1 MLPVRPAIRALT
13 PYSSARSEFTGPA
26 EVFLDA
32 NENPFPDGGL
42 NRYPDPLATPV
53 REALAAL
60 RDFPAEQICVGNGS
74 DELVD
79 HLVRICC
86 SPGDAIITCPP
97 VFGMYEV
104 AAGLSEAE
112 VIRVPLTEDFHLRPD
127 AVLAAVTERTK
138 LLFICT
144 PNNPSGNDFAED
156 AVLRL
161 IREFPGIVVVDE
173 AYYDFAERPSYLHY
187 IDRHPNLVVIQTLSK
202 AWGLAAARVGFAF
215 AGPEMVGYLRTVKM
229 PYNVNQLTQERAAA
243 VLCQP
248 ESMQQRR
255 TLILSERDR
264 VEAALPKLACV
275 EHIFPSDANYILVR
289 CRRAEELYRFL
300 LGRGIVVRNQTTKTH
315 CAGCL
320 RFTIGL
326 PEENDRL
333 LAALGDF
340 A

>member
-1 MLPVRPAIRALT
+1 MLPIRPAIRALT
-13 PYSSARSEFTGPA
+13 PYSSARSEFTGTA

-86 SPGDAIITCPP
+86 SAGDAIITSPP

-112 VIRVPLTEDFHLRPD
+112 VIRVPLTEDFQLRPD
-127 AVLAAVTERTK
+127 AILAAVTERAK

-144 PNNPSGNDFAED
+144 PNNPSGNDFGED

-161 IREFPGIVVVDE
+161 IREFSGIVVVDE
-173 AYYDFAERPSYLHY
+173 AYYDFAERPSYLRY
-187 IDRHPNLVVIQTLSK
+187 IHDHPNLVVIQTLSK

-229 PYNVNQLTQERAAA
+229 PYNVNQLTQERSAA
-243 VLCQP
+243 VLARP
-248 ESMQQRR
+248 EVMEQRR
-255 TLILSERDR
+255 ALILAERKR
-264 VEAALPKLACV
+264 VGAALRELPCV
-275 EHIFPSDANYILVR
+275 KRVFPTDANYFLVR

-300 LGRGIVVRNQTTKTH
+300 LGRGIVVRNQTTKMH
-315 CAGCL
+315 CSGCL